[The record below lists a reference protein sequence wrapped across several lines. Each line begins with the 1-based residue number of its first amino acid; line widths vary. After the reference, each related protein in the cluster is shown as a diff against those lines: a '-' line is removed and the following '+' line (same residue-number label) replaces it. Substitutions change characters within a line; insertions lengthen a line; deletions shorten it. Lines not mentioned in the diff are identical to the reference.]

1 LRRLRQLH
9 HLVVQ
14 SVDRANVRKSV
25 IYVDKAATEAG
36 GAFSAFTLMHMTRDD
51 GYVIEEVRR
60 GQWSALE
67 RERRLLQM
75 VQSAAGFCNILS
87 VYVEQEPGSGGKE
100 SAEATVRMLKGHR
113 AYCDRVTG
121 SKETRA
127 EPFAA
132 AVVGEGKNEG
142 VVRRGVGVMCGDGV
156 LAPTPQPFN
165 AVSASTP
172 TPHRW

>member
-1 LRRLRQLH
+1 MSSGGTRLQNRSATILS
-9 HLVVQ
+9 VV
-14 SVDRANVRKSV
+14 
-25 IYVDKAATEAG
+25 G
-36 GAFSAFTLMHMTRDD
+36 LSAFLKRKFCATPRWRKLTI
-51 GYVIEEVRR
+51 GQCVRV
-60 GQWSALE
+60 SA
-67 RERRLLQM
+67 RRVRLQM

-142 VVRRGVGVMCGDGV
+142 VVRRGDGVMCGDGV

-165 AVSASTP
+165 
-172 TPHRW
+172 

>member
-1 LRRLRQLH
+1 
-9 HLVVQ
+9 
-14 SVDRANVRKSV
+14 
-25 IYVDKAATEAG
+25 
-36 GAFSAFTLMHMTRDD
+36 
-51 GYVIEEVRR
+51 
-60 GQWSALE
+60 
-67 RERRLLQM
+67 
-75 VQSAAGFCNILS
+75 
-87 VYVEQEPGSGGKE
+87 
-100 SAEATVRMLKGHR
+100 MLKGHR

-165 AVSASTP
+165 AVSAVKSGT
-172 TPHRW
+172 